1 MGGERKCETTLILN
15 FGNVQNRDHSRS
27 DVKSSSDNED
37 PRVNQISSQPREV
50 SLSQDVDIRSRE
62 NTKCSTRTAL
72 VEKSSST
79 PVNIV
84 EVVST
89 DQSTTLNSSCH
100 MDNELIDISDDLTH
114 ASSHTISGHASVSAS
129 VICLPDLGIYS
140 FLTSRQ
146 LPKPH
151 YQYSTLLPM
160 HFPPFSSL
168 VMLIQSHKIAVKF

>member
-1 MGGERKCETTLILN
+1 MGGDRKCVTTLLILN

-50 SLSQDVDIRSRE
+50 SLSQNVDIRSRE
-62 NTKCSTRTAL
+62 NTESSTRIAL

-100 MDNELIDISDDLTH
+100 MDNELVDISDDLTY
-114 ASSHTISGHASVSAS
+114 ASTHTISGHTSVSAS
-129 VICLPDLGIYS
+129 VICLPDLGIHS
-140 FLTSRQ
+140 FLTS
-146 LPKPH
+146 
-151 YQYSTLLPM
+151 
-160 HFPPFSSL
+160 
-168 VMLIQSHKIAVKF
+168 